1 MAFVYVK
8 ISFSQSNGHN
18 FLKIS
23 GRVRYL
29 RPTPQK
35 ASKRAAIAY
44 GIKHRQASCP
54 NVPITSGLLIK
65 LWAYSKSGAEVCQ
78 PDIDDDAQ
86 KRMQLLI
93 FRLWFK
99 ACALGVAG
107 VQGFCVRARTDGNT
121 AQRTAGLTITVVGA
135 LINCALNCIVGI
147 AAVHIRPPL
156 QMIR

>member
-54 NVPITSGLLIK
+54 NVPITSGLLIN
-65 LWAYSKSGAEVCQ
+65 
-78 PDIDDDAQ
+78 
-86 KRMQLLI
+86 
-93 FRLWFK
+93 F
-99 ACALGVAG
+99 
-107 VQGFCVRARTDGNT
+107 
-121 AQRTAGLTITVVGA
+121 GLTANQA
-135 LINCALNCIVGI
+135 LRFASQISMTMPKRECSF
-147 AAVHIRPPL
+147 
-156 QMIR
+156 